1 MDALGWLKLQLEWG
15 ADEALDDGPADRR
28 TVNATATPGVLPA
41 PATPFALAKP
51 PLAPVRTG
59 TAAAAQA
66 QSLAAAAQTLDQLR
80 DALAGFDG
88 CALRATATN
97 LVFGEGDPST
107 GLVLL
112 ADVPGPA
119 EDRAGVPF
127 AGAAALF
134 LDKMLASIGLER
146 SAFYAASLLPWR
158 PPGDRKPTEG
168 EIQLCLPF
176 LLRHLELLAP
186 RRVLLFGNL
195 AARTLLPGDGRRA
208 RAVWLEMPLSDQRP
222 AVQTLVFPSIL
233 HIQSTPAAK
242 REAWANLLRFRRV
255 LGVDHG

>member
-1 MDALGWLKLQLEWG
+1 MDALGWLRLQLEWG
-15 ADEALDDGPADRR
+15 ADEALDDGPVDRR
-28 TVNATATPGVLPA
+28 GHSASVTAGMPPTLALPPVTALPA
-41 PATPFALAKP
+41 I
-51 PLAPVRTG
+51 APVRTG
-59 TAAAAQA
+59 TAATAQA
-66 QSLAAAAQTLDQLR
+66 QSLAAAAQTLAQLH
-80 DALAGFDG
+80 DAMAGFDG

-97 LVFGEGDPST
+97 LVFGDGDPST

-127 AGAAALF
+127 AGASALF

-158 PPGDRKPTEG
+158 PPGDRKPAEA
-168 EIQLCLPF
+168 EVQLCLPF

-208 RAVWLEMPLSDQRP
+208 RTAWLELPLSDNGP
-222 AVQTLVFPSIL
+222 VVQTLVFPSVL

-242 REAWANLLRFRRV
+242 REAWANLLRLRHA
-255 LGVDHG
+255 LHANHD